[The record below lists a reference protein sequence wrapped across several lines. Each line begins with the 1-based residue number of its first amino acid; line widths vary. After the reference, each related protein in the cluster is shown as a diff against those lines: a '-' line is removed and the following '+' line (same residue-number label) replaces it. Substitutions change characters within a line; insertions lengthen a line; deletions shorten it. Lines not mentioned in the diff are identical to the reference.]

1 MFVEIGLYSTKYRV
15 FKLAE
20 GLPSILRGKLEGLI
34 QKLDYLLRVFL
45 DGLV

>member
-1 MFVEIGLYSTKYRV
+1 MNNNWV

-34 QKLDYLLRVFL
+34 QKLDYLHL
-45 DGLV
+45 DIKILDADKPTPSI